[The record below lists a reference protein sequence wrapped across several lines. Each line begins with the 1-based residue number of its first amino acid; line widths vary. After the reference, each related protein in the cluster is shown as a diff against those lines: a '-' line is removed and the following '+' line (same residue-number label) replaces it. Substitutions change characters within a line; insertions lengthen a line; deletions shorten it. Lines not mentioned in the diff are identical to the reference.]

1 MKNYLIRKRTICLE
15 EPRSSERGLQKSHKP
30 NTKAWKWY
38 KYLPR
43 GTGLASLQAV
53 WYFVMFSSS
62 SSGRSSGRSSGSGK
76 QMLLIGATLS

>member
-1 MKNYLIRKRTICLE
+1 MKNYRIRKRTVRIE
-15 EPRSSERGLQKSHKP
+15 EPRSSEKGLQKSHKP

-62 SSGRSSGRSSGSGK
+62 SSSGRSSGSGK